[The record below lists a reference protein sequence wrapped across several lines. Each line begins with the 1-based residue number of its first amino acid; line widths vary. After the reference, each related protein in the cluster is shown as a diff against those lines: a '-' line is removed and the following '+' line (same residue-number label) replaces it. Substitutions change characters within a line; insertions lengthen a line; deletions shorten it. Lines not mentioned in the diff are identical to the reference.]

1 MPRTVIIDLSSHREI
16 LWAAEETAGAI
27 RADQLIV
34 ASGAYERSV
43 PFPGWTLPGVMTA
56 GGAQRLIKT
65 LQVRPGRRA
74 LITGTGPLL
83 LVVANQLRAVGTE
96 VVAVPEAGRHP
107 RWPQFLV
114 KARGEWGLLKDA
126 FEYWRGL
133 RRAGIPLRFNHT
145 VFEAHGASAVEAVT
159 YGPVDPATWSPIR
172 SQAEQV
178 EVDLLVVGFGL
189 VPNVE
194 LTTLGGCDHRY
205 ALELGGWVPE
215 RDACM
220 ETSIPGLFAVGDGAG
235 IRGAAVASLEA
246 RVAGIT
252 AAEHAGLLPRAEADR
267 RRAPF
272 LARLESLLR
281 VRAVLDGMSRIRPGL
296 SELATPGTIVCRC
309 EEVALGEVQM
319 ALAAGARDLQAVK
332 LLTRLGMGPCQGRN
346 CAPAMRSYLS
356 DATGRTAAEVG
367 RINPRPPVKPVRLGA
382 LARMTRAMPADD
394 PFQATIREALS

>member
-96 VVAVPEAGRHP
+96 VVAVLEAGRHP

-133 RRAGIPLRFNHT
+133 RRAG
-145 VFEAHGASAVEAVT
+145 
-159 YGPVDPATWSPIR
+159 
-172 SQAEQV
+172 
-178 EVDLLVVGFGL
+178 
-189 VPNVE
+189 
-194 LTTLGGCDHRY
+194 
-205 ALELGGWVPE
+205 
-215 RDACM
+215 
-220 ETSIPGLFAVGDGAG
+220 GLF
-235 IRGAAVASLEA
+235 RG
-246 RVAGIT
+246 
-252 AAEHAGLLPRAEADR
+252 PQN
-267 RRAPF
+267 
-272 LARLESLLR
+272 LA
-281 VRAVLDGMSRIRPGL
+281 M
-296 SELATPGTIVCRC
+296 
-309 EEVALGEVQM
+309 
-319 ALAAGARDLQAVK
+319 
-332 LLTRLGMGPCQGRN
+332 
-346 CAPAMRSYLS
+346 
-356 DATGRTAAEVG
+356 
-367 RINPRPPVKPVRLGA
+367 
-382 LARMTRAMPADD
+382 
-394 PFQATIREALS
+394 